1 MRDLTRGGARTII
14 EAAEAREIARLA
26 RPDDPDLI
34 ERGEIESALGDSSLV
49 LDGLRRRPRWFDG
62 RFLTGA
68 DLTRDQDYTRQRQS
82 DVARASG
89 TGVVE
94 GLEVA
99 ASGDA
104 RGAAILI
111 APGHGLTPS
120 GDPVIV
126 DRLRQIALL
135 DLADSRRLNAVLGL
149 RLEPRAPLGRRTG
162 LFVLGL
168 RPVEFTANA
177 IGAYPREIA
186 GVRQVDD
193 GDIVEATAITL
204 TPWRDGLVGGLDEA
218 RRRAARDL
226 FLGAAEGTA
235 QDILPLAMLAL
246 DRGALRWIDMAL
258 VRRETGA
265 DTPLQVSLG
274 ARPRALAEAFALQH
288 RDHLRDVLA
297 ERRAAGLSDAF
308 PATQSFAALPPAGPL
323 PAAAV
328 RPGPDGFRQI
338 WFPPEV
344 AVTLGFAPEDEIASM
359 IDESLTLPPM
369 DLTGEGGSLS
379 GIEVAVLAP
388 VSRARLAR
396 FEAALA
402 TLTVRATPPPELAI
416 LRPADALA
424 AMLGRRARRLDPPAR
439 VSGILTEEEA
449 AELRT
454 WTAAWTEAVA
464 ALPAGDDLPP
474 LLWHVRRRSVPREGV
489 LAGVAVPIS
498 GDDAAHE
505 EAVRRRADELGL
517 TDRLRGIGERGTTA
531 AVARMTAFL
540 GAPALLGQPALMAE
554 AVRTLELALPEADPA
569 ERLGVEPEELGAV
582 LDRLRRTSDRDALRR
597 IERIDPAL
605 SLLSTR
611 AAPTLLARG
620 DLIDRSGLVRLTA
633 VRAGEAVRPDAN
645 EARADPTTRR
655 LSEAD
660 VLDAV
665 AAFDVADLGDGL
677 ARLDAARG
685 GAMETAAALWLG
697 DRRRA
702 LEVDRIGLRLGG
714 AAAEAFAGALAEA
727 ADARDEDRLAALIAD
742 AV

>member
-1 MRDLTRGGARTII
+1 
-14 EAAEAREIARLA
+14 
-26 RPDDPDLI
+26 
-34 ERGEIESALGDSSLV
+34 
-49 LDGLRRRPRWFDG
+49 
-62 RFLTGA
+62 
-68 DLTRDQDYTRQRQS
+68 
-82 DVARASG
+82 
-89 TGVVE
+89 VVE

-126 DRLRQIALL
+126 DRVRQIALL

-246 DRGALRWIDMAL
+246 DRGALRWIDMGL

-297 ERRAAGLSDAF
+297 ERRAAGLADAF

-338 WFPPEV
+338 WFPPEI
-344 AVTLGFAPEDEIASM
+344 AVTIGFAPEDEIASM

-402 TLTVRATPPPELAI
+402 NLTVRATP
-416 LRPADALA
+416 A
-424 AMLGRRARRLDPPAR
+424 ARTRDPQTRRRARRHARPARPPAR
-439 VSGILTEEEA
+439 SARPRLRHPHRGGGRGA
-449 AELRT
+449 AHLDGGLDRGGRG
-454 WTAAWTEAVA
+454 A
-464 ALPAGDDLPP
+464 PAGHGLPP

-505 EAVRRRADELGL
+505 EAVRRRVDELGL

-540 GAPALLGQPALMAE
+540 GAARTARAACADGRGCAHARARAARGRPGRAPRRRARGARRGARPAA
-554 AVRTLELALPEADPA
+554 TH
-569 ERLGVEPEELGAV
+569 
-582 LDRLRRTSDRDALRR
+582 LRPR
-597 IERIDPAL
+597 
-605 SLLSTR
+605 R
-611 AAPTLLARG
+611 AAP
-620 DLIDRSGLVRLTA
+620 D
-633 VRAGEAVRPDAN
+633 
-645 EARADPTTRR
+645 RADRPG
-655 LSEAD
+655 
-660 VLDAV
+660 AV
-665 AAFDVADLGDGL
+665 AA
-677 ARLDAARG
+677 LDPQPPRRCSPAA
-685 GAMETAAALWLG
+685 T
-697 DRRRA
+697 
-702 LEVDRIGLRLGG
+702 
-714 AAAEAFAGALAEA
+714 
-727 ADARDEDRLAALIAD
+727 
-742 AV
+742 